1 MLTPDY
7 LANCTDVLLGLY
19 DELDRTI
26 IADIARRIV
35 KTGGVSD
42 TADIQIDRV
51 QQSGALL
58 DEVTKQVAALSGHT
72 EAEIKRMFEDAGI
85 QNMRNDARPLI
96 LAGQT
101 AIPGME
107 RDAAFPVL
115 NGQTAPLRLSPA
127 MRQTLDA
134 AIAKTNGDLRNLTLT
149 TGVTAMGKYM
159 DATNAAYMMVQ
170 SGAFSYRQAIRAAV
184 KQAAADG
191 NWVSY
196 ASGHRDRLDVA
207 VRRSVLTGINQ
218 TAAKLT
224 ELYSSDLGA
233 EYYEVTAHAGARPSH
248 AVWQGRV
255 YKISGSAPGY
265 PNFAETTGYG
275 TGAGLCGWNCRHS
288 FYPFWPSL
296 SVPAYTPEK
305 LLWYDAPRYEY
316 GGEKLTEYEV
326 SQKMRENERG
336 IRAVKRELAGYRAAI
351 DAATDSTL
359 RGELQDAFDAASV
372 DLKAREAVYKDLC
385 RKTRHTP
392 DSARTA
398 VVAVLDN
405 EGRVVSYNRSTAQKA
420 RRAKEK
426 VTSMTKAHSS
436 EINVGAFGGSLGNI
450 NDSGL
455 SDLTTLRNNDKIT
468 QERPEKEQEILK
480 RFNRYLP
487 GTRSEAEKLAQVN
500 PNFDFN
506 SYEWSHNCQRCVIA
520 YELVERGY
528 DVTARPFN
536 AKDPFGDVGTRAFN
550 VRAPDLPLT
559 IPDAY
564 VIYGDFQTFVKQ
576 RFEEWGENARAMVR
590 VMWDKRVTATQN
602 YMSHAFVVKK
612 INGNIVYLDPQINKV
627 RDIEDTISKCAPETF
642 QWIMRMDNKD
652 FSDLVVYAAE
662 NRKDSKR

>member
-288 FYPFWPSL
+288 FYPFWPGL

-420 RRAKEK
+420 RRAKERASGSNRNK
-426 VTSMTKAHSS
+426 KSLAM
-436 EINVGAFGGSLGNI
+436 GGERDIIQIGHNI
-450 NDSGL
+450 RIPALNPD
-455 SDLTTLRNNDKIT
+455 DKNTIAPSNQKT
-468 QERPEKEQEILK
+468 QQEILK
-480 RFNRYLP
+480 NFKRYNFK
-487 GTRSEAEKLAQVN
+487 EKTGIEVLAQVN
-500 PNFDFN
+500 PNYDIRN
-506 SYEWSHNCQRCVIA
+506 PAWSVFGKIKIA
-520 YELVERGY
+520 QKG
-528 DVTARPFN
+528 
-536 AKDPFGDVGTRAFN
+536 
-550 VRAPDLPLT
+550 
-559 IPDAY
+559 
-564 VIYGDFQTFVKQ
+564 
-576 RFEEWGENARAMVR
+576 
-590 VMWDKRVTATQN
+590 
-602 YMSHAFVVKK
+602 
-612 INGNIVYLDPQINKV
+612 
-627 RDIEDTISKCAPETF
+627 SK
-642 QWIMRMDNKD
+642 
-652 FSDLVVYAAE
+652 S
-662 NRKDSKR
+662 